1 MPNLFKYCLLSCC
14 VTLAACGG
22 GEAPVTVDPDTSDET
37 PSGNTG
43 SVIPS
48 TGEGNGGNVTPPVSS
63 GVALPDGL
71 QNLRTFAD
79 GQQMV
84 RFYNP
89 QTDEI
94 FVGLTGGNSLL
105 SELENNTLTNFQN
118 VSLSIEGDRFEAER
132 TAQTST
138 NETIDLVISGLNLTS
153 GGEEYV
159 ARVFMTSPSEGT
171 AYVVA
176 GAPVQQLQNASATY
190 AGVAEIVVS
199 NTATGAQLREVGNFD
214 LSLDFSQSAPIG
226 RISGATDGYIF
237 VGASVALDKETTALS
252 SSSVEIGPV
261 MGATQTATLAGNI
274 MGTTGSGVG
283 GIIVSDDTGGA
294 AYLASFYGTLQ

>member
-1 MPNLFKYCLLSCC
+1 
-14 VTLAACGG
+14 
-22 GEAPVTVDPDTSDET
+22 
-37 PSGNTG
+37 
-43 SVIPS
+43 
-48 TGEGNGGNVTPPVSS
+48 
-63 GVALPDGL
+63 
-71 QNLRTFAD
+71 
-79 GQQMV
+79 
-84 RFYNP
+84 
-89 QTDEI
+89 
-94 FVGLTGGNSLL
+94 
-105 SELENNTLTNFQN
+105 
-118 VSLSIEGDRFEAER
+118 
-132 TAQTST
+132 
-138 NETIDLVISGLNLTS
+138 
-153 GGEEYV
+153 
-159 ARVFMTSPSEGT
+159 MTSPSEGT

-176 GAPVQQLQNASATY
+176 GAPVQQLPNASATY

-261 MGATQTATLAGNI
+261 MGATQSATLAGNI

-283 GIIVSDDTGGA
+283 GIIVSDDTGGT

>member
-37 PSGNTG
+37 PSGNNG

-153 GGEEYV
+153 G
-159 ARVFMTSPSEGT
+159 ARSM
-171 AYVVA
+171 
-176 GAPVQQLQNASATY
+176 LR
-190 AGVAEIVVS
+190 VS
-199 NTATGAQLREVGNFD
+199 L
-214 LSLDFSQSAPIG
+214 
-226 RISGATDGYIF
+226 
-237 VGASVALDKETTALS
+237 
-252 SSSVEIGPV
+252 
-261 MGATQTATLAGNI
+261 
-274 MGTTGSGVG
+274 
-283 GIIVSDDTGGA
+283 
-294 AYLASFYGTLQ
+294 